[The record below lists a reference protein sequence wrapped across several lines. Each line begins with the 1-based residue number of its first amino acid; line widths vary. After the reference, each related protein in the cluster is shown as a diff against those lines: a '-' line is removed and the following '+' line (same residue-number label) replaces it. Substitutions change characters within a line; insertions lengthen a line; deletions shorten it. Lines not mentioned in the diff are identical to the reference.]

1 MSDNKPVNFEV
12 VKKENES
19 EDRLIKRFLKKSNKN
34 PLLEVHL
41 EKMAFVSKSEKSRKK
56 RRRKA
61 YLSKKGN

>member
-1 MSDNKPVNFEV
+1 MSDKPVNFEV

-61 YLSKKGN
+61 FLSKKGN

>member
-1 MSDNKPVNFEV
+1 MNDKPVNFEV
-12 VKKENES
+12 IKKENES

-41 EKMAFVSKSEKSRKK
+41 EKMAFVSKSEKNRKK

-61 YLSKKGN
+61 FLSKKGN